1 MKQHPI
7 PQDITNYKFHLI
19 GQMTLKQFAEIA
31 VAVVLAFII
40 FKTNLLD
47 IIKWPLIFLTVG
59 GGALIAFVPIE
70 ERPMDHW
77 IKTFFKNIYRPTK
90 FFWKKANKIPELF
103 NYRVS
108 STQEDFFAPNVNL
121 NPARKQ
127 RIFEYLKSIPGEE
140 QVDEFDLEENQKIGE
155 ILNTFDQVQIDQ
167 KDLNIEPQKQ
177 ERPNLKTR
185 VRSLSAPQAFIA
197 SAEHQANQVF
207 GLVVDENGEAVPQ
220 AIVEIVDQNGQSQR
234 LMKSDLTGNF
244 SSNKPLNDGV
254 YTIIVEKNEQK
265 YPELKIELKGEVINP
280 LVIKP

>member
-31 VAVVLAFII
+31 VAVVIAFII
-40 FKTNLLD
+40 YKTNLLN

-77 IKTFFKNIYRPTK
+77 IKTFFRNIYRPTK
-90 FFWKKANKIPELF
+90 FFWRKANKIPDLF
-103 NYRVS
+103 NYKVI

-127 RIFEYLKSIPGEE
+127 RILEYLKSIPSEE
-140 QVDEFDLEENQKIGE
+140 QVDEFDLNENQRIGD
-155 ILNTFDQVQIDQ
+155 ILNTFDQVQVSQEDIE
-167 KDLNIEPQKQ
+167 IEPKKQ
-177 ERPNLKTR
+177 EKPNLKTR
-185 VRSLSAPQAFIA
+185 VRTLSAPQAFVA
-197 SAEHQANQVF
+197 SSEHMANQIF
-207 GLVVDENGEAVPQ
+207 GLVIDGQGEAVAD
-220 AIVEIVDQNGQSQR
+220 AIVEVIDQNGQSQR
-234 LMKSDLTGNF
+234 MIKSDISGNF
-244 SSNKPLNDGV
+244 ISNKPLNNGL

-265 YPELKIELKGEVINP
+265 YPKFEIELKGEVINP

>member
-40 FKTNLLD
+40 YKTNLLD

-90 FFWKKANKIPELF
+90 FFWKKSNRIPDLF
-103 NYRVS
+103 NYRVV

-127 RIFEYLKSIPGEE
+127 RILEYLKSIPSEE
-140 QVDEFDLEENQKIGE
+140 QVDEFDLEENQKIGN

-167 KDLNIEPQKQ
+167 KDLDIEPKKQ
-177 ERPNLKTR
+177 EKPNLKTR
-185 VRSLSAPQAFIA
+185 VRSLSSPQAFVA
-197 SAEHQANQVF
+197 SVEHQPNQVF
-207 GLVVDENGEAVPQ
+207 GLVIDKHGEAVDQ

-234 LMKSDLTGNF
+234 MMKSDVNGNF
-244 SSNKPLNDGV
+244 LSNKPLTDGL
-254 YTIIVEKNEQK
+254 YTIVVEKDDQK
-265 YPELKIELKGEVINP
+265 YPKFEIELKGEVINP